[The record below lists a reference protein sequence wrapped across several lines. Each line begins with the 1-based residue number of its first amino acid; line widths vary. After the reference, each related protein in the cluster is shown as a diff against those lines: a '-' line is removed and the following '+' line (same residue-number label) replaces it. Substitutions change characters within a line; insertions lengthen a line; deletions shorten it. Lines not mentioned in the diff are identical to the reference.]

1 MLALFN
7 AQIPCYYDDST
18 KKMSRFDIEVL
29 HMLYG
34 YDYLIVIYTE
44 LSDFFRECPVTKSVT
59 D

>member
-1 MLALFN
+1 
-7 AQIPCYYDDST
+7 
-18 KKMSRFDIEVL
+18 MSRFDIEVL
-29 HMLYG
+29 DMLYG